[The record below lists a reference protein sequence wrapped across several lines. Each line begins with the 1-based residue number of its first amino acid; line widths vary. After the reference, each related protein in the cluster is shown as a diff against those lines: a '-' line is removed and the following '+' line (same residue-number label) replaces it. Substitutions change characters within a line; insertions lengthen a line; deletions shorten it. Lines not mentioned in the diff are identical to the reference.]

1 MSDTPRTDK
10 SEVCFSSLCN
20 PKDAM
25 WVPSKVSRELE
36 RENVNLRD
44 VLRRAQ
50 HAHPFASGNP
60 GTRQRYRARLT
71 PSAGSKK

>member
-44 VLRRAQ
+44 VL
-50 HAHPFASGNP
+50 HIYNITVPES
-60 GTRQRYRARLT
+60 T
-71 PSAGSKK
+71 PMRGPQPCSH